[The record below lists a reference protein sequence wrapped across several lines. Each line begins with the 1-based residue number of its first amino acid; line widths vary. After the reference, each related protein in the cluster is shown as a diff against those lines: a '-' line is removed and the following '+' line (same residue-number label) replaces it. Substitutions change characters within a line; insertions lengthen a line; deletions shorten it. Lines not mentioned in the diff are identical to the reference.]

1 MPPHPV
7 MQTLQISSPIVI
19 NRISK
24 YGPVCYTCFIQEWDA
39 EFRLKKAFAFLYG
52 GKSCYTVFIFS
63 GSRCMRKKLLLVEDN
78 AAHEELTR
86 LALKKTGFDHDL
98 TVVRDGTELLEY
110 LFRQGRYI
118 HLTRSDMPD
127 LILLDLKL
135 PRMDGL
141 EVLKKL
147 KTDGRTRSIPIVMLS
162 SSTEENDI
170 RKSYKLGANSYVHKR
185 MNALEFNEVLRDIL
199 SYWFEFAKLPP
210 RVYVEE

>member
-1 MPPHPV
+1 
-7 MQTLQISSPIVI
+7 
-19 NRISK
+19 
-24 YGPVCYTCFIQEWDA
+24 
-39 EFRLKKAFAFLYG
+39 
-52 GKSCYTVFIFS
+52 
-63 GSRCMRKKLLLVEDN
+63 MRKKLLLVEDN

-86 LALKKTGFDHDL
+86 LALKKTGFEHDL